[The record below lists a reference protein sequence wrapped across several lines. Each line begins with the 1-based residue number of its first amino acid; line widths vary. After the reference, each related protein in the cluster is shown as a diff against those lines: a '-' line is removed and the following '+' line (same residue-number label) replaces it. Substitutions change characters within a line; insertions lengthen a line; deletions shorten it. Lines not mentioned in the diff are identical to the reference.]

1 MIKNIEKLNKYD
13 IINNQKGCFIMRNE
27 ERVRC
32 LNELSQLVTSNQ
44 LKFDDMNKISEE
56 FFSKYIDILH
66 IGKIEILSNVP
77 TSIYDQQLKKSKLIV
92 KLSTKS
98 RH

>member
-1 MIKNIEKLNKYD
+1 
-13 IINNQKGCFIMRNE
+13 MRNE